1 MPLVSRSEVVL
12 SPRVRVSLVIIV
24 SVLVGIGYITGT
36 MLGLSAITPLLF
48 YFPIILA
55 AYWFP
60 RQGVIFAVGIG
71 IAEVFFVY
79 LYHYPSLPDITFAV
93 TTASFYVLVAIAVVI
108 SSLSSGLNER
118 EARYRGIF
126 SSSEAAIFLVGNG
139 DSEMRIE
146 EANPGGGTLLGC
158 HPADLKGQSLAI
170 FWRDSPARQN
180 LFESLKK
187 NGTVSQME
195 STMTRENGAS
205 VPVLISGSLL
215 PGRMMVLTMIDISAR
230 KAHEQEM
237 EARNQQL
244 SIINRVIAQASGA
257 KGVEDMGRGVL
268 ANLTGYMGCEFGGIT
283 LFGEGASRNLTEIHH
298 GDASLFQ
305 SLMESADESAA
316 TWKEAIS
323 GGKFLVWNRGSSPQC
338 RSPETG
344 IVVPLQSGDDTIGAM
359 YFLSCSGR
367 ACSKD
372 QQQTLESLSR
382 EIATTVTRLL
392 LSQRVAETNQQANL
406 YLDILMHDINNA
418 NLASLWYGDLLQDM
432 LSGESREIAGKMIEG
447 IKKSRDIIRNLET
460 IRKIQVRKNELKAVS
475 LDDAIRK
482 EIRLFPEA
490 HIEFQESGARVLGDD
505 LIGEIFNNLLG
516 NSLKFGGRGV
526 KIFISPEMPDPETVL
541 VWVSDTGPGI
551 PDDLKS
557 VIFRRFSHA
566 DRQNAGKGLGLY
578 IVKTLL
584 ERYGGTISVTDRVAG
599 DHTQGVSFRM
609 TFRKAP

>member
-12 SPRVRVSLVIIV
+12 SPRIRVSLVVIV
-24 SVLVGIGYITGT
+24 SVLLGIGYVTGT

-108 SSLSSGLNER
+108 SSLSSGLNDR

-126 SSSEAAIFLVGNG
+126 SSSEAAIFLVQNG

-146 EANPGGGTLLGC
+146 EVNPGGGTLLGC
-158 HPADLKGQSLAI
+158 HPADLKGESLAL
-170 FWRDSPARQN
+170 FWKDDRARKI
-180 LFESLKK
+180 LIASLKE
-187 NGTVSQME
+187 NGSISQME

-205 VPVLISGSLL
+205 VPVLISGSLI

-230 KAHEQEM
+230 KAQEQEM

-244 SIINRVIAQASGA
+244 STINRVIAQASA
-257 KGVEDMGRGVL
+257 ATSVEDMGRGVL
-268 ANLTGYMGCEFGGIT
+268 ANLTGYLGCEYGGIT
-283 LFGEGASRNLTEIHH
+283 LFREGSSRAAAKVDH
-298 GDASLFQ
+298 GDGSLYK
-305 SLMESADESAA
+305 SLMDSDDESLARL
-316 TWKEAIS
+316 KKAITE
-323 GGKFLVWNRGSSPQC
+323 GKFLVWNRGSPLQC
-338 RSPETG
+338 KSPETG
-344 IVVPLQSGDDTIGAM
+344 IVVPLQSGDDTIGVM
-359 YFLSCSGR
+359 YFLSCNGGP
-367 ACSKD
+367 CSID

-490 HIEFQESGARVLGDD
+490 NIEFRESAAKVCGDD

-516 NSLKFGGRGV
+516 NSAKFGGRGV
-526 KIFISPEMPDPETVL
+526 RIFISSATPDPETVL
-541 VWVSDTGPGI
+541 VEVSDTGPGI

-584 ERYGGTISVTDRVAG
+584 ERYGGTISVTDRVPG